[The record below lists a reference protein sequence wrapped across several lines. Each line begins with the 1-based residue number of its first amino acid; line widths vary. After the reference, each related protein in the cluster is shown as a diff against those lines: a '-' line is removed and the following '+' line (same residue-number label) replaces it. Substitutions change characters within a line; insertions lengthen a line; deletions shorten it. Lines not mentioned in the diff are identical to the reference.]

1 MASLFFNDEVEL
13 QDTGSWK
20 LLLLCVSYLYFF
32 YNKDIAENEVLS
44 TPTSTPTQLIG
55 FSADVESILM
65 ESEFPEAEFDEEF
78 NIIFEDDNEDSDE

>member
-1 MASLFFNDEVEL
+1 M
-13 QDTGSWK
+13 
-20 LLLLCVSYLYFF
+20 
-32 YNKDIAENEVLS
+32 LS

-78 NIIFEDDNEDSDE
+78 NIIFEDDNEDPDEEDLELCVRKTIIHSSGKLLIPGAKLLKKRDLSSFPT

>member
-1 MASLFFNDEVEL
+1 MMASLFFNDEVEL

-20 LLLLCVSYLYFF
+20 LLLKCVSYLYFF

-65 ESEFPEAEFDEEF
+65 ES
-78 NIIFEDDNEDSDE
+78 